1 MDFLWFWL
9 IFPSSFPLYLLQLT
23 FCIAAPC
30 ALVIIVP
37 PTKILS
43 RIPCDG
49 SNRFLVRCARCIG
62 YVRIEYYCCDLP
74 QSHQQVGARHPR
86 SGRASLT
93 EPVQHQSHNSISEI
107 AHQTTKLS
115 ISRQEKIRAHVW
127 CGSLATM
134 HAQQQSST
142 SSYVNEPAIHSASIS

>member
-1 MDFLWFWL
+1 MYFQVPILTHSS
-9 IFPSSFPLYLLQLT
+9 PSSK
-23 FCIAAPC
+23 CRRDHH
-30 ALVIIVP
+30 IIIPWVP
-37 PTKILS
+37 PTKVLS
-43 RIPCDG
+43 RIPRDG

-62 YVRIEYYCCDLP
+62 YVRIEYYCCDLQ
-74 QSHQQVGARHPR
+74 QSHQQVAQHARSPAL
-86 SGRASLT
+86 GRASLT

-127 CGSLATM
+127 CGSSATM

-142 SSYVNEPAIHSASIS
+142 SSYVNEPIHSASIS